1 MAIPLSVTRPLTAC
15 LRARLGLDLQSR
27 GRKRAIARRG
37 LRRGSALLA
46 VLWISAAMAAIAFSL
61 SNTVRG
67 ETERTS
73 TVLDDLRSYY
83 LATGAIDRAM
93 LEVIWSAVF
102 PDKRILPKGTAVL
115 EYRFPTGAVHVEIIP
130 ETARLDPNFAS
141 PEMLYRLMLAL
152 GIAPDRALGIAQAT
166 VDWRTPGGGLSLA
179 PSFRA
184 SHASFQETEEL
195 LLVKGVTPEI
205 FYGTYVPAPAPDRGM
220 NVLGASRG
228 APRLI
233 HLSGLVD
240 CLSTLGSK
248 DKVDANTANAAV
260 LAAVGLPPDA
270 VNLIVER
277 RRAAPLDDRQLAEM
291 APLLGAG
298 AAFLRVEGNSIINI
312 RATARVLL
320 PNGQL
325 SDLKRTVAAQVKYM
339 PHGYDSAIHILRW
352 YDTTFGDTSGSN

>member
-1 MAIPLSVTRPLTAC
+1 MAISVSKIAPLRS
-15 LRARLGLDLQSR
+15 RLGLRCQSR
-27 GRKRAIARRG
+27 DRKGAF
-37 LRRGSALLA
+37 RRGSALLA

-102 PDKRILPKGTAVL
+102 PDQRMLPKGTTVV

-130 ETARLDPNFAS
+130 ETARLNLNSAS
-141 PEMLYRLMLAL
+141 PEMLYRLMVAL
-152 GIAPDRALGIAQAT
+152 GIAPGRALEIAQAT
-166 VDWRTPGGGLSLA
+166 VDWRTLGGGLPDSSYLSQA
-179 PSFRA
+179 PSFPA
-184 SHASFQETEEL
+184 GHASFQETEEL

-205 FYGTYVPAPAPDRGM
+205 FYGTYVPAAAPERGEQ
-220 NVLGASRG
+220 GG
-228 APRLI
+228 PRLI

-240 CLSTLGSK
+240 CLSTFGSK
-248 DKVDANTANAAV
+248 DRVDANTANAAV
-260 LAAVGLPPDA
+260 LAAVGLSPDA

-277 RRAAPLDDRQLAEM
+277 RRAVPLDEKQLAEM

-298 AAFLRVEGNSIINI
+298 AAFLRVEGNSIVNI

-339 PHGYDSAIHILRW
+339 PQGYDSAIHVLRW
-352 YDTTFGDTSGSN
+352 YDTTFSGTSGSN

>member
-1 MAIPLSVTRPLTAC
+1 MAS
-15 LRARLGLDLQSR
+15 
-27 GRKRAIARRG
+27 
-37 LRRGSALLA
+37 
-46 VLWISAAMAAIAFSL
+46 IAFSL

-83 LATGAIDRAM
+83 LASGAIDRAM
-93 LEVIWSAVF
+93 LEVIWSAVS
-102 PDKRILPKGTAVL
+102 PDQRMLPKGSTMVD
-115 EYRFPTGAVHVEIIP
+115 YRFPAGVAHVEIIP
-130 ETARLDPNFAS
+130 ETARLDLNSAP

-152 GIAPDRALGIAQAT
+152 GIAPARALEIARAT
-166 VDWRTPGGGLSLA
+166 VDWRTPGGGLFDSYYLSLA

-205 FYGTYVPAPAPDRGM
+205 FYGTYVPA
-220 NVLGASRG
+220 LGNASGTDVVG
-228 APRLI
+228 ANGGGPRLI
-233 HLSGLVD
+233 HISGLVD
-240 CLSTLGSK
+240 CLSTFGSK
-248 DKVDANTANAAV
+248 DRVDANTANPAV
-260 LAAVGLPPDA
+260 LAAVGLSPDA

-277 RRAAPLDDRQLAEM
+277 RRAAALDDRQLGEM
-291 APLLGAG
+291 APLLGPG

-339 PHGYDSAIHILRW
+339 PPGYDSPIHILRW
-352 YDTTFGDTSGSN
+352 YDTTFSGTAWIN